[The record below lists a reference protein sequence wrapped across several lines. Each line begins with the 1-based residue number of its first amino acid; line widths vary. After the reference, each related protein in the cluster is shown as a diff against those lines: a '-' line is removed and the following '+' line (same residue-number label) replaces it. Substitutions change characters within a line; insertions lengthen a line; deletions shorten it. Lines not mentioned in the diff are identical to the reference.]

1 MSQVHI
7 CIELSDESLRSFEA
21 EARREGVTLQS
32 LLERMV
38 KGLIRDME
46 REEEKGTDHPI
57 IAS

>member
-1 MSQVHI
+1 MAQVHI
-7 CIELSDESLRSFEA
+7 CIDISQEALRSFEA

-38 KGLIRDME
+38 NGLIRDME
-46 REEEKGTDHPI
+46 REEEEGTDHPI